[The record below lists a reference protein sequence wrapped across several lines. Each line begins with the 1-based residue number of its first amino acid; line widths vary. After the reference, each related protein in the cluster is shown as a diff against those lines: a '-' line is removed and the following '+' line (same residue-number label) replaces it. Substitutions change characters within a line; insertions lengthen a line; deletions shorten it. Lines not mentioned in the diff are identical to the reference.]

1 MEVNSNIRNSV
12 IAYVG
17 FDFKGKHYSPAVV
30 VDLDHFFNRKREVEE
45 LYVDLAHEAG
55 IGLYSY
61 ELEVMM
67 CDEIEFRDPS
77 GIAEGLVENG
87 RIDWDR
93 LEKAWHDDA
102 GLREMSKIANK
113 YFNVENIDDHP
124 RLVAALVA
132 AYKLGIEKAP
142 KTTVPLSSGLSEG
155 FYG

>member
-1 MEVNSNIRNSV
+1 MAKIRNSV
-12 IAYVG
+12 VAFVG
-17 FDFKGKHYSPAVV
+17 FDFKGKHFNPSVI
-30 VDLDHFFNRKREVEE
+30 VDLDYFFNRKRDVED

-67 CDEIEFRDPS
+67 CDEIEFRDPT

-93 LEKAWHDDA
+93 LEKAWQENTGLKEMA
-102 GLREMSKIANK
+102 GIANK

-124 RLVAALVA
+124 RLVAALA
-132 AYKLGIEKAP
+132 EAYQLGIARAP
-142 KTTVPLSSGLSEG
+142 KTVPLSSGLSEG